1 MTCRLQFLAV
11 CTLVV
16 YTGALQ
22 QSSAATTAANPIRKV
37 VTMLQNMQKKVEE
50 EGEAEKKLYD
60 KFMCYC
66 KSGGKDLETSIGAA
80 EEKVSTLPSQIT
92 AAEERLTQLKDD
104 IKQHQTDRAA
114 AKRSMK
120 KATAVRDKEAAE
132 FAKLKAEADSNM
144 VAVAKA
150 IVALEK
156 GLGAGF
162 LQTSAARDLRTYIM
176 NKADVADVD
185 RQLLVAFLSAKTG
198 AESPGTDQIIGM
210 LKQMEESME
219 SVLSDG
225 IKQEEEAVASY
236 EKMME
241 SKGEEV
247 EALTASIDEKMKLV
261 GELGVNIIEMKE
273 DLSDTEAALLKDK
286 EFLKNLVTSCATKM
300 KEWEERSKTRAE
312 ELTALSETIKIL
324 NDDDALD
331 LFKKTLPSGSSSLVQ
346 VQQSRAALREKAL
359 KVVREAWRASDRHH
373 RPGLDFLVLALTGK
387 KALSQGMF
395 DKVIKMCDDLVA
407 ELKQEQQD
415 DYDKKEYCDA
425 QFDLADD
432 KKKSLERAEKDADN
446 AISKAKEAIE
456 TLTDEIKA
464 LEKGIKDLDK
474 SVVEATEQR
483 KEENQEFKDLMAAD
497 TKAKEILKFAKKRL
511 NKFYNPT
518 LALSQTG
525 QQSGAG
531 VFAEVEVH
539 GGGKAAPG
547 PPPETWDAYAKK
559 GEESTNVV
567 AMIDALIADLDK
579 EMTEAKADEKN
590 GQEDYETMMSESAAK
605 RTEDSKS
612 LSAKMEAKA
621 DAEKTLSEQT
631 ELKKDTNKELWAT
644 LEYIDSLHHEC
655 DWLLKFFDM
664 RKTARTGEIDAL
676 VKAKEVLSGAE

>member
-1 MTCRLQFLAV
+1 
-11 CTLVV
+11 
-16 YTGALQ
+16 
-22 QSSAATTAANPIRKV
+22 
-37 VTMLQNMQKKVEE
+37 MLQNMQKKVEE

-66 KSGGKDLETSIGAA
+66 KSGGKDLESSIGAA

-114 AKRSMK
+114 AKGSMK

-150 IVALEK
+150 IAALEK

-162 LQTSAARDLRTYIM
+162 LQTSAARDLRAYVA

-185 RQLLVAFLSAKTG
+185 RQLLVSFLSAKTG

-219 SVLSDG
+219 STLSDG
-225 IKQEEEAVASY
+225 MKQEDEAIASY

-247 EALTASIDEKMKLV
+247 EALTASIDEKLKLV
-261 GELGVNIIEMKE
+261 GELGVDIIEMKE
-273 DLSDTEAALLKDK
+273 DLTDTEAALLKDK
-286 EFLKNLVTSCATKM
+286 DFLKNLVTSCATKM

-346 VQQSRAALREKAL
+346 VQQSRALLREKAL
-359 KVVREAWRASDRHH
+359 KVVRNAWRASDRHH

-432 KKKSLERAEKDADN
+432 KKKSLERAEKDAEN

-483 KEENQEFKDLMAAD
+483 KEENQEFKDLMMAD
-497 TKAKEILKFAKKRL
+497 KKAKEILEFAKKRL

-518 LALSQTG
+518 LEFSQTG
-525 QQSGAG
+525 RQAAAG
-531 VFAEVEVH
+531 VFAEIEVH

-567 AMIDALIADLDK
+567 SMIDALIADLDK

-631 ELKKDTNKELWAT
+631 EIKKDTHKELWAT
-644 LEYIDSLHHEC
+644 LEYINSLHHEC
-655 DWLLKFFDM
+655 DWLLKFFDV
-664 RKTARTGEIDAL
+664 RKTARTGGWIIAKTGGWSPSCLDARQYGCSQL
-676 VKAKEVLSGAE
+676 FGLQQSIRWPAEQI